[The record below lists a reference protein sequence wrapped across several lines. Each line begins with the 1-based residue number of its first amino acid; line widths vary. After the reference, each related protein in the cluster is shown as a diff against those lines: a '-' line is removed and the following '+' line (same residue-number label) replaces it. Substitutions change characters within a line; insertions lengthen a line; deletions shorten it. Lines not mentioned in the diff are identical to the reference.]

1 MKNPFEM
8 LGLSP
13 EIVRSLEGRELFSLI
28 RASYR
33 ALLMIYHPDRA
44 PLQDELSKL
53 QKTRKVAELNLAYEK
68 LDLERNPDSL
78 EHYRDLY
85 VKRRGDG
92 WQKTVR
98 RLKQDLQDLT
108 RFNQTL
114 SRNYLRHLMSP
125 FSPVKGPGSP
135 AEAALPSPGNL
146 RIGLQD
152 VAINHNVRS
161 SSWNLGANYKEIKI
175 DPEGRM
181 SYRLPSR
188 KRFIPINFI
197 TLLGTVGKDQVDLI
211 PLLDRV
217 VPKDCQWPPPKWK
230 KSVPEYLKCFDLM
243 NSLSLDDFRIHCLPF
258 LKPELAE
265 GSFLFSYHKTVPRSD
280 RINLEG
286 LIIRLHPVKSR
297 DQGTEDRDQRS
308 EIR

>member
-1 MKNPFEM
+1 MKNPFEL

-13 EIVRSLEGRELFSLI
+13 EIVRSLEGRELFALI
-28 RASYR
+28 KASYR

-44 PLQDELSKL
+44 PLQDELLKL

-108 RFNQTL
+108 LFNQTL
-114 SRNYLRHLMSP
+114 SRNYLRHLLSP
-125 FSPVKGPGSP
+125 FSPGGPAS
-135 AEAALPSPGNL
+135 ATETALPALRNL

-152 VAINHNVRS
+152 VAINYNVRS
-161 SSWNLGANYKEIKI
+161 SSWNLGTNYKEIKM
-175 DPEGRM
+175 DQEGRM

-197 TLLGTVGKDQVDLI
+197 TLLGTVGKEQVDLI

-230 KSVPEYLKCFDLM
+230 KSFPEYLKCFDLM
-243 NSLSLDDFRIHCLPF
+243 NSLSLDDFRSHCLPF
-258 LKPELAE
+258 LKPDLVE
-265 GSFLFSYHKTVPRSD
+265 GSFLFSFHKTIPQPG

-286 LIIRLHPVKSR
+286 LIIRLNPAKSPKAAPAH
-297 DQGTEDRDQRS
+297 
-308 EIR
+308 